1 MGMFFT
7 LALTV
12 IKKLA
17 KVALFCGLAWFL
29 LPIAVWGIG
38 EAITGAP
45 MTEGTPLNTV
55 SNILWYACYVLA
67 PLTLIQNLVRMIK
80 KDRSFSWIGLIMNR
94 ETKKGIEAKLG
105 GDTVALKTASDLSGV
120 VFGKLGGKYATMPE
134 TTDGHIL
141 IVGGAGSGKT
151 AAVAIPTLMSWKQ
164 RVFAIDIKGELYE
177 KTKKAR
183 GEAQIK
189 VFNPTDKNAYGY
201 DPYFMLKTA
210 DDVSSAARQLAMSI
224 CPLPA
229 EIKDPFW
236 IKGAQNMLTGFMIY
250 LQGLDENFSSSMRI
264 IKSTPTKELIAQI
277 LEDTNEK
284 ARMEVMQFSDMDD
297 KTLSGVYAELSN
309 HITVFATSDELQ
321 KALSGEG
328 RSITP
333 ADLEN
338 SYDIFCCI
346 PEYKLEEWKDLMG
359 MMCNQFLKSFER
371 RSEGNKTPILFFI
384 DEFPRL
390 GKIEAISNGLATL
403 RSKKIHIALVIQSL
417 SQLNAIYGHDVAK
430 VIADNCS
437 YKAILKA
444 SEPDTQEWCSKLVGT
459 YDKMKKSSSWQGDNT
474 GFGKGIGTSS
484 STEEKRI
491 IKPEE
496 FGFLEKENKVICI
509 FPSGYKMLQKS
520 SCYEI
525 GSPFFEKLPPEV
537 QAETKRRAAEA
548 KAAAK

>member
-1 MGMFFT
+1 MMGIFGLIFKVLVGLWKNIIKPLYLWL
-7 LALTV
+7 LAV
-12 IKKLA
+12 
-17 KVALFCGLAWFL
+17 
-29 LPIAVWGIG
+29 PIGIAILY
-38 EAITGAP
+38 EVITGVP
-45 MTEGTPLNTV
+45 TETGSTADTLVGVFT
-55 SNILWYACYVLA
+55 VLA
-67 PLTLIQNLVRMIK
+67 AVIVIMKVIEKLITAVK
-80 KDRSFSWIGLIMNR
+80 KEKFSFLGLLLYKQ
-94 ETKKGIEAKLG
+94 EKKGIEAKLG
-105 GDTVALKTASDLSGV
+105 DDTVALKTASDLSGA

-151 AAVAIPTLMSWKQ
+151 AAFAIPTLMSWKQ

-201 DPYFMLKTA
+201 DPYFMLKMA

-229 EIKDPFW
+229 DTKDPFW

-250 LQGLDENFSSSMRI
+250 LQGKNESFSSSMRI
-264 IKSTPTKELIAQI
+264 IKSIPTRELIAQI
-277 LEDTNEK
+277 IEEESNEK
-284 ARMEVMQFSDMDD
+284 AIMEVMQFSGMDD

-321 KALSGEG
+321 RALSGEG
-328 RSITP
+328 QSITP
-333 ADLEN
+333 ADLE
-338 SYDIFCCI
+338 SGYDIFCCI
-346 PEYKLEEWKDLMG
+346 PEYRLEEWKDLLG

-371 RSEGNKTPILFFI
+371 RGEGNKTPILFLI

-403 RSKKIHIALVIQSL
+403 RSKKIHIALVVQSK
-417 SQLNAIYGHDVAK
+417 SQLDAIYGQDISK

-437 YKAILKA
+437 YKVIMKA
-444 SEPDTQEWCSKLVGT
+444 SEPDTQDWCSKLVGT
-459 YDKMKKSSSWQGDNT
+459 YDKKKKSSSWQGDNT

-496 FGFLEKENKVICI
+496 FAYLIDVVCV
-509 FPSGYKMLQKS
+509 FPNGYKRLKKAKY
-520 SCYEI
+520 YED
-525 GSPFFEKLPPEV
+525 STFTSKM
-537 QAETKRRAAEA
+537 
-548 KAAAK
+548 

>member
-1 MGMFFT
+1 MGTFFT
-7 LALTV
+7 MG
-12 IKKLA
+12 IKAVQFIL
-17 KVALFCGLAWFL
+17 KVALFCGLAWFI
-29 LPIAVWGIG
+29 LPLAVWIIG
-38 EAITGAP
+38 EAITGTP

-55 SNILWYACYVLA
+55 CNLLWYACYVLA
-67 PLTLIQNLVRMIK
+67 PLTIIQNLVRMVK
-80 KDRSFSWIGLIMNR
+80 KDRSFSWIGLILNR
-94 ETKKGIEAKLG
+94 DTKKGIEAKLG
-105 GDTVALKTASDLSGV
+105 GDTVALKTANDLSGV

-141 IVGGAGSGKT
+141 IVGGAGSHKT
-151 AAVAIPTLMSWKQ
+151 SAIAIPTLMSWKE

-229 EIKDPFW
+229 EVKDPFW
-236 IKGAQNMLTGFMIY
+236 IKGAQNMLTGFILY
-250 LQGLDENFSSSMRI
+250 LQGLDESFSSSMRI

-309 HITVFATSDELQ
+309 HITVFATSDDLQ
-321 KALSGEG
+321 RALSGEG

-338 SYDIFCCI
+338 NYDIFCCI
-346 PEYKLEEWKDLMG
+346 PEYKLEEWEALMC
-359 MMCNQFLKSFER
+359 MMINQFLKAFER
-371 RSEGNKTPILFFI
+371 REEGNKKPILFFI

-390 GKIEAISNGLATL
+390 GKIEAISKGLATL
-403 RSKKIHIALVIQSL
+403 RSKKIHIALVVQSK
-417 SQLNAIYGHDVAK
+417 SQIDATYGHDISK
-430 VIADNCS
+430 VIIDNCS

-459 YDKMKKSSSWQGDNT
+459 YDKKKMSSNYNADIMGV
-474 GFGKGIGTSS
+474 GKGQGSS
-484 STEEKRI
+484 TSTEEKRI

-496 FGFLEKENKVICI
+496 FNVLEINNEVICI
-509 FPSGYKMLQKS
+509 FPTGYKRLKKAKY
-520 SCYEI
+520 YEDKTFT
-525 GSPFFEKLPPEV
+525 SKL
-537 QAETKRRAAEA
+537 
-548 KAAAK
+548 